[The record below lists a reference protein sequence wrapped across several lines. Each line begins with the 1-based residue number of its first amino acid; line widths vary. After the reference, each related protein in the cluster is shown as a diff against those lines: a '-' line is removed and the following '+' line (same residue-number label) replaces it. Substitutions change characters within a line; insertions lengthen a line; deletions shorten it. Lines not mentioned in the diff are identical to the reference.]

1 MGNIFP
7 KKAPPPVVLV
17 PPLFDRPELATRSRM
32 IESSYDILF
41 SKLARAR
48 LFREYFEEADQL
60 LLGRFMLQAPH
71 DSRVDVTAIVR
82 APRSHTADNVSGE
95 AILRFQRDWVDP
107 NTFLDVT
114 VSNSNNVLKV
124 RACAFDP
131 VTGLGVFASA
141 PLISNRRVEVDDFGI
156 IGLRYST
163 NKVSM
168 GAVASPL
175 TRSVK
180 HAKAWVV
187 GKLGPITAGVQYKP
201 DFLGDP
207 EFKSWDD
214 PRNWS
219 VAIEYGTSG
228 KGPLNPRN
236 WSVAIEVCGDYKLR
250 ASYYSNL
257 VQRRVKNPFEE
268 ADVVGITNYI
278 DLGFEFEQSL
288 RESASIPT
296 QQTNMQLAGSWQ
308 PNKNFLFKAKL
319 GSLNSSL
326 ALCFKSWWQTSF
338 TFSFAVGI
346 DHCSGEPRYSFG
358 VRTENRTENF
368 GAVSY
373 ERADPNYVMLTPS
386 KTHTAE
392 GIMSDLG
399 KPPMLQED
407 VVSGRPEGL
416 PSELRPLD
424 DVL

>member
-7 KKAPPPVVLV
+7 KEAPPPVVLV

-32 IESSYDILF
+32 TESSYDILF

-60 LLGRFMLQAPH
+60 LGRIMLQPPH
-71 DSRVDVTAIVR
+71 DSRVDVTATVR
-82 APRSHTADNVSGE
+82 APRSDIAPDNVSGE
-95 AILRFQRDWVDP
+95 AIFRFQRDWVDP
-107 NTFLDVT
+107 NTFFDVT

-124 RACAFDP
+124 RACTFDP

-141 PLISNRRVEVDDFGI
+141 PLISNRRVEVDNFGI

-163 NKVSM
+163 NEVSM

-175 TRSVK
+175 ARSVK
-180 HAKAWVV
+180 HARAWVV

-201 DFLGDP
+201 DVLGDL

-228 KGPLNPRN
+228 KGPLNP
-236 WSVAIEVCGDYKLR
+236 SFGFCIEVCGDYKLM
-250 ASYYSNL
+250 ASYYHHL
-257 VQRRVKNPFEE
+257 VVQRRVKNPFEE

-278 DLGFEFEQSL
+278 DLGFEFEQRL
-288 RESASIPT
+288 RESASSPT

-326 ALCFKSWWQTSF
+326 ALCFKSWWQPSF
-338 TFSFAVGI
+338 TFSFAVAK
-346 DHCSGEPRYSFG
+346 DHFSGKPRYGFG
-358 VRTENRTENF
+358 VRTENF

-392 GIMSDLG
+392 RIMRDLG
-399 KPPMLQED
+399 KRPMLLED